1 MGDSVTPEVEV
12 LSNMIRQ
19 YFSQERSEEETIR
32 ALNHLRRVLHEVSPF
47 AQEPVDCV
55 LWVKADEVVA
65 NDYNPNVMSSSE
77 KKLLKHSL
85 EQDGFTQPV
94 VVSEEKE
101 HYLVVDGFHR
111 QLLGRKVFIVS
122 CWFSSSVAGQESKR
136 LKGWLPVT
144 CINPERKGQASRIA
158 ATIRHIAA
166 TIRHNRARGK
176 HQITS
181 MSDIVRDLSRL
192 GWTDER
198 IGTELGMD
206 QDEVLRLK
214 QISGLTELF
223 QEENFSPSWTVR

>member
-1 MGDSVTPEVEV
+1 MGNSVTPEVEV
-12 LSNMIRQ
+12 LSKMIRQ
-19 YFSQERSEEETIR
+19 YFSQEQSEEKTIQ
-32 ALNHLRRVLHEVSPF
+32 ALNHLRCVLHEISPF

-55 LWVKADEVVA
+55 LWVKADEIVA
-65 NDYNPNVMSSSE
+65 NDYNPNVMAPSE
-77 KKLLKHSL
+77 KKILKQSL
-85 EQDGFTQPV
+85 EKDGFTQPI
-94 VVSEEKE
+94 VVSEETS

-111 QLLGRKVFIVS
+111 QLLGRRTVT
-122 CWFSSSVAGQESKR
+122 GKR

-144 CINPERKGQASRIA
+144 CINPDRKGQTSR
-158 ATIRHIAA
+158 IAA

-223 QEENFSPSWTVR
+223 QQADFSPAWTVT

>member
-1 MGDSVTPEVEV
+1 MGNSVTPEVEV
-12 LSNMIRQ
+12 LSKMIRQ
-19 YFSQERSEEETIR
+19 YFSQEQSEEKTIQ
-32 ALNHLRRVLHEVSPF
+32 ALNHLRCVLHEISPF
-47 AQEPVDCV
+47 AQEPVYCV
-55 LWVKADEVVA
+55 LWVKADEIVA
-65 NDYNPNVMSSSE
+65 NDYNPNVMAPSE
-77 KKLLKHSL
+77 KKLLKQSL
-85 EQDGFTQPV
+85 EKDGFTQPI
-94 VVSEEKE
+94 VVSEETS

-111 QLLGRKVFIVS
+111 QLLGRRTVT
-122 CWFSSSVAGQESKR
+122 GKR

-144 CINPERKGQASRIA
+144 CINPDRKGQTSR
-158 ATIRHIAA
+158 IAA

-223 QEENFSPSWTVR
+223 QQADFSPAWTVT

>member
-1 MGDSVTPEVEV
+1 MGNSVTPEVEV
-12 LSNMIRQ
+12 LSKMIRQ
-19 YFSQERSEEETIR
+19 YFSQEQSEEKTIQ
-32 ALNHLRRVLHEVSPF
+32 ALNHLRCVLHEISPF
-47 AQEPVDCV
+47 AQEPVDYV
-55 LWVKADEVVA
+55 LWVKADEIVA
-65 NDYNPNVMSSSE
+65 NDYNPNVMAPSE
-77 KKLLKHSL
+77 KKLLKQSL
-85 EQDGFTQPV
+85 EKDGFTQPI
-94 VVSEEKE
+94 VVSEETS

-111 QLLGRKVFIVS
+111 QLLGRRTVT
-122 CWFSSSVAGQESKR
+122 GKR

-144 CINPERKGQASRIA
+144 CINPDRKGQTSR
-158 ATIRHIAA
+158 IAA

-223 QEENFSPSWTVR
+223 QQADFSPAWTVT

>member
-1 MGDSVTPEVEV
+1 MGDSVTPEI
-12 LSNMIRQ
+12 LGNMIRQ
-19 YFSQERSEEETIR
+19 YFSQERAEEETIQ

-65 NDYNPNVMSSSE
+65 NDYNPN
-77 KKLLKHSL
+77 
-85 EQDGFTQPV
+85 
-94 VVSEEKE
+94 

-111 QLLGRKVFIVS
+111 QVLGRE
-122 CWFSSSVAGQESKR
+122 AGTGKR
-136 LKGWLPVT
+136 LKGWLPVA
-144 CINPERKGQASRIA
+144 CINPERKGQAER
-158 ATIRHIAA
+158 IAA

-223 QEENFSPSWTVR
+223 QEEDFSPAWTVR